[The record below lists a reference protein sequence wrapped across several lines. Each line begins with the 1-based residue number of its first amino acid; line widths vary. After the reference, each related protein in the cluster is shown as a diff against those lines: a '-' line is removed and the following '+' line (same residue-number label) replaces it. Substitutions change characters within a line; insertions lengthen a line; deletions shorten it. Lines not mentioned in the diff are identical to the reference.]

1 MVFKLTLEC
10 PGIIKPA
17 LIQQSIEMLID
28 IIKVSLVQIVKRK
41 SKRIT

>member
-1 MVFKLTLEC
+1 MVLKLTLER

-17 LIQQSIEMLID
+17 LIQQSIEVLID
-28 IIKVSLVQIVKRK
+28 IIKVALVQIVKRK

>member
-1 MVFKLTLEC
+1 MVLKLTFEC

-17 LIQQSIEMLID
+17 LIQQSIEVLID
-28 IIKVSLVQIVKRK
+28 IIKVALVQIVKRK

>member
-1 MVFKLTLEC
+1 MVLKLTFEC
-10 PGIIKPA
+10 SGIIKPA
-17 LIQQSIEMLID
+17 LIQQSIEVLID